1 MHKNTSLELL
11 RTPILC
17 LVQLS
22 KLRCEATD
30 AQKLLSQSEKV
41 AKCNFKSKAQLHEK
55 CFFLLK

>member
-22 KLRCEATD
+22 KLRECEATD
-30 AQKLLSQSEKV
+30 AQKLLSQSEKLLNAILR
-41 AKCNFKSKAQLHEK
+41 AKLNYMKKYSF
-55 CFFLLK
+55 